1 MTGLPATSWRRPQ
14 GMGSRLCL
22 TALLLTAALPAA
34 AQQLPASPQPPVT
47 PAETAPPSAAPTP
60 ASVAAPGLPSIAP
73 ELKQQL
79 QQAGVKLDLYLTGFV
94 QGQASGSNDS
104 ASINALTNRG
114 SGTGLY
120 GSGRFDALLELDS
133 TRLGLWRGGQIL
145 AHLEAENG
153 QLPGWRGGAFWPVNT
168 GAILPLTPPGQWSL
182 SSLYLRQNWGGTRL
196 MLGKINVIDLQ
207 SQNPFFG
214 GWGIERFQNLA
225 LVLPPTGVT
234 PVTLMAA
241 SLSQQIGEL
250 TLTAM
255 AYDPNDRTEN
265 TFNRL
270 FSDGVNVSLSA
281 QWNGRLW
288 QRSSTLGIAYITSSV
303 RSVSLEETYLPSQ
316 LRQRGLVRPD
326 NLTLNFGHQLWRSS
340 VRPGKGIGVYGR
352 VGVTGGDP
360 NPIQSSLAVGIS
372 GEGMWRSR
380 PWDGFGIGVYRYN
393 WTSGLSTTLLTPL
406 RSENGL
412 EVFYNLALTPW
423 LSVTPNLQLIQPATS
438 GAPLLTVL
446 GLRSVL
452 RF

>member
-1 MTGLPATSWRRPQ
+1 MEEVPPPAQRCLEGLA
-14 GMGSRLCL
+14 SRLSL
-22 TALLLTAALPAA
+22 ASLLLTALLPAA
-34 AQQLPASPQPPVT
+34 AQQVPAI
-47 PAETAPPSAAPTP
+47 PAAAPTP
-60 ASVAAPGLPSIAP
+60 ADASQPAAAPAAAPGLPSIAP
-73 ELKQQL
+73 ALKQQL
-79 QQAGVKLDLYLTGFV
+79 QKAGIKLDLFLTGFV
-94 QGQASGSNDS
+94 QGQASDNDDS
-104 ASINALTNRG
+104 ATINALTNRG
-114 SGTGLY
+114 TGTGAY

-133 TRLGLWRGGQIL
+133 TRLGLWRGGQIQ

-168 GAILPLTPPGQWSL
+168 GAILPLTPPGQWTL
-182 SSLYLRQNWGGTRL
+182 SSLYLRQRWGGTRL

-250 TLTAM
+250 TITAM

-270 FSDGVNVSLSA
+270 FSSGINVSLSA

-288 QRSSTLGIAYITSSV
+288 QRSSTLGVAYITSSV
-303 RSVSLEETYLPSQ
+303 RSVSLEEFYLPSQ
-316 LRQRGLVRPD
+316 LRQKGLISPD
-326 NLTLNFGHQLWRSS
+326 NLTVNFGHQLWPSA
-340 VRPGKGIGVYGR
+340 VRPGKGIGAYGR
-352 VGVTGGDP
+352 VGVTAGDP
-360 NPIQSSLAVGIS
+360 NPIQSSLAMGIS
-372 GEGMWRSR
+372 GEAMWRAR

-393 WTSGLSTTLLTPL
+393 WTSGLSTTMLTPL
-406 RSENGL
+406 RSETGL
-412 EVFYNLALTPW
+412 EVYYNLALTPW
-423 LSVTPNLQLIQPATS
+423 LSLSPNLQLIKPATA

-446 GLRSVL
+446 GLRSVV